1 MPCWELRRTE
11 RFLPMLLTLYRTAM
25 ALARPLLMR
34 KLRRRGA
41 QEPLYLHAVHQRFA
55 EYTPEESQAAAAH
68 AGEWVWLHAVSLGE
82 TRAAAVLLQALREAR
97 PGMRLLLTNG
107 TATGRQEG
115 EKLLQSGD
123 LQVWMPW
130 DSRAATRRFVE
141 TFRPRLGLLMETE
154 IWPEILAAC
163 DAADIPV
170 VLANARMS
178 DKTLRQS
185 LRFASLARRIYGLLQ
200 VAYAQTAGDAGRL
213 QQLGVPEIV
222 VTGNLKFDAR
232 PDPRQLALGHRLR
245 SERDAAMSA
254 AGQKPTPVLMLASSR
269 EGEEQLWIDALAA
282 LPAEQRLAAQWL
294 LVPRHPQR
302 FDEIATLLEQAG
314 WKVRRRSAWGVADGN
329 PGAPAGDEAS
339 GAASQGSKALALP
352 VSVGNDAAPTVWLG
366 DSMGEMVFYYALAD
380 LTLMGGSFAP
390 LGGQNLIEA
399 CACGCPVLLGPHT
412 FNFAEASEQAIEAG
426 AALRCEG
433 MAEAVSKG
441 LELVAGNVLPGQSMQ
456 RGQNE
461 PALRAMRE
469 AAMDFSQRHQG
480 AAQRIIQDLVQRGW
494 LS

>member
-11 RFLPMLLTLYRTAM
+11 RFLPMQLTLYRTAM

-269 EGEEQLWIDALAA
+269 EGEEQLWVDALAA

-302 FDEIATLLEQAG
+302 FDEIAALLEQAG
-314 WKVRRRSAWGVADGN
+314 WKVRRRSAWGVTDGN
-329 PGAPAGDEAS
+329 PGAPAGTEAS
-339 GAASQGSKALALP
+339 QPSKALALP
-352 VSVGNDAAPTVWLG
+352 VSVGNDATPTVWLG

-380 LTLMGGSFAP
+380 LALMGGSFAP

-433 MAEAVSKG
+433 MAEAVKQA
-441 LELVAGNVLPGQSMQ
+441 LELGEVCKNGMSATEKLSRMEVA
-456 RGQNE
+456 
-461 PALRAMRE
+461 ALE
-469 AAMDFSQRHQG
+469 FSQRHQG
-480 AAQRIIQDLVQRGW
+480 AAQRIVRDIEARGW
-494 LS
+494 LA

>member
-55 EYTPEESQAAAAH
+55 EYTSEEMQAAAGH

-82 TRAAAVLLQALREAR
+82 TRAAAVLVQALREAR

-115 EKLLQSGD
+115 EKLLQPGD

-232 PDPRQLALGHRLR
+232 PDPRQLALGQGLR

-269 EGEEQLWIDALAA
+269 EGEEQLWVDALAA

-302 FDEIATLLEQAG
+302 FDEIAALLEQAG
-314 WKVRRRSAWGVADGN
+314 WKVRRRSAWGVTDGN
-329 PGAPAGDEAS
+329 PGAPAGTEAS
-339 GAASQGSKALALP
+339 QPSKALALP
-352 VSVGNDAAPTVWLG
+352 VSVGNDATPTVWLG

-380 LTLMGGSFAP
+380 LALMGGSFAP

-433 MAEAVSKG
+433 MAEAVKQA
-441 LELVAGNVLPGQSMQ
+441 LELGEVCKNGMSATEKLSRMEVA
-456 RGQNE
+456 
-461 PALRAMRE
+461 ALE
-469 AAMDFSQRHQG
+469 FSQRHQG
-480 AAQRIIQDLVQRGW
+480 AAQRIVRDIEARGW
-494 LS
+494 LA

>member
-11 RFLPMLLTLYRTAM
+11 RFLPMQLTLYRTAM

-55 EYTPEESQAAAAH
+55 EYTSEEMQAAAAH

-185 LRFASLARRIYGLLQ
+185 LRLASLARRIYGLLR

-302 FDEIATLLEQAG
+302 FDEIAALLEQAG
-314 WKVRRRSAWGVADGN
+314 WKVRRRSAWGVTDGN
-329 PGAPAGDEAS
+329 PGAPAGTEAS
-339 GAASQGSKALALP
+339 QPSKALALP
-352 VSVGNDAAPTVWLG
+352 VSVGNDATPTVWLG

-380 LTLMGGSFAP
+380 LALMGGSFAP

-433 MAEAVSKG
+433 MAEAVKQA
-441 LELVAGNVLPGQSMQ
+441 LELGEVCKNGMSATEKLSRMEVA
-456 RGQNE
+456 
-461 PALRAMRE
+461 ALE
-469 AAMDFSQRHQG
+469 FSQRHQG
-480 AAQRIIQDLVQRGW
+480 AAQRIVRDIEARGW
-494 LS
+494 LA

>member
-1 MPCWELRRTE
+1 
-11 RFLPMLLTLYRTAM
+11 
-25 ALARPLLMR
+25 
-34 KLRRRGA
+34 
-41 QEPLYLHAVHQRFA
+41 
-55 EYTPEESQAAAAH
+55 
-68 AGEWVWLHAVSLGE
+68 
-82 TRAAAVLLQALREAR
+82 
-97 PGMRLLLTNG
+97 
-107 TATGRQEG
+107 
-115 EKLLQSGD
+115 
-123 LQVWMPW
+123 
-130 DSRAATRRFVE
+130 
-141 TFRPRLGLLMETE
+141 RLGLLMETE

-269 EGEEQLWIDALAA
+269 VGEEQLWIDALAA

-433 MAEAVSKG
+433 MAEAVKQA
-441 LELVAGNVLPGQSMQ
+441 LELGEVCKNGMSATEKLSRMEVA
-456 RGQNE
+456 
-461 PALRAMRE
+461 ALE
-469 AAMDFSQRHQG
+469 FSQRHQG
-480 AAQRIIQDLVQRGW
+480 AAQRIVRDIEARGW
-494 LS
+494 LA

>member
-269 EGEEQLWIDALAA
+269 EGEEQLWVDALAA

-302 FDEIATLLEQAG
+302 FDEIAALLEQAG
-314 WKVRRRSAWGVADGN
+314 WKVRRRSAWGVTDGN
-329 PGAPAGDEAS
+329 PGAPAGTEAS
-339 GAASQGSKALALP
+339 QPSKALALP
-352 VSVGNDAAPTVWLG
+352 VSVGNDATPTVWLG

-380 LTLMGGSFAP
+380 LALMGGSFAP

-433 MAEAVSKG
+433 MAEAVKQA
-441 LELVAGNVLPGQSMQ
+441 LELGEVCKNGMSATEKLSRMEVA
-456 RGQNE
+456 
-461 PALRAMRE
+461 ALE
-469 AAMDFSQRHQG
+469 FSQRHQG
-480 AAQRIIQDLVQRGW
+480 AAQRIVRDIEARGW
-494 LS
+494 LA

>member
-25 ALARPLLMR
+25 ALARPLLLR

-269 EGEEQLWIDALAA
+269 EGEEQLWVDALAA

-302 FDEIATLLEQAG
+302 FDEIAALLEQAG
-314 WKVRRRSAWGVADGN
+314 WKVRRRSAWGVTDGN
-329 PGAPAGDEAS
+329 PGAPAGTEAS
-339 GAASQGSKALALP
+339 QPSKALALP
-352 VSVGNDAAPTVWLG
+352 VSVGNDATPTVWLG

-380 LTLMGGSFAP
+380 LALMGGSFAP

-433 MAEAVSKG
+433 MAEAVKQA
-441 LELVAGNVLPGQSMQ
+441 LELGEVCKNGMSATEKLSRMEVA
-456 RGQNE
+456 
-461 PALRAMRE
+461 ALE
-469 AAMDFSQRHQG
+469 FSQRHQG
-480 AAQRIIQDLVQRGW
+480 AAQRIVRDIEARGW
-494 LS
+494 LA

>member
-1 MPCWELRRTE
+1 MQ
-11 RFLPMLLTLYRTAM
+11 LTLYRTAM

-55 EYTPEESQAAAAH
+55 EYTSEEMQAAAGH

-82 TRAAAVLLQALREAR
+82 TRAAAVLVQALREAR

-115 EKLLQSGD
+115 EKLLQPGD

-269 EGEEQLWIDALAA
+269 EGEEQLWVDALAA

-302 FDEIATLLEQAG
+302 FDEIAALLEQAG
-314 WKVRRRSAWGVADGN
+314 WKVRRRSAWGVTDGN
-329 PGAPAGDEAS
+329 PGAPAGTEAS
-339 GAASQGSKALALP
+339 QPSKALALP
-352 VSVGNDAAPTVWLG
+352 VSVGNDATPTVWLG

-380 LTLMGGSFAP
+380 LALMGGSFAP

-433 MAEAVSKG
+433 MAEAVKQA
-441 LELVAGNVLPGQSMQ
+441 LELGEVCKNGMSATEKLSRMEVA
-456 RGQNE
+456 
-461 PALRAMRE
+461 ALE
-469 AAMDFSQRHQG
+469 FSQRHQG
-480 AAQRIIQDLVQRGW
+480 AAQRIVRDIEARGW
-494 LS
+494 LA

>member
-11 RFLPMLLTLYRTAM
+11 RFLPMQLTLYRTAM

-185 LRFASLARRIYGLLQ
+185 LRLASLARRIYGLLR

-302 FDEIATLLEQAG
+302 FDEIAALLEQAG
-314 WKVRRRSAWGVADGN
+314 WKVRRRSAWGVTDGN
-329 PGAPAGDEAS
+329 PGAPAGTEAS
-339 GAASQGSKALALP
+339 QPSKALALP
-352 VSVGNDAAPTVWLG
+352 VSVGNDATPTVWLG

-380 LTLMGGSFAP
+380 LALMGGSFAP

-433 MAEAVSKG
+433 MAEAVKQA
-441 LELVAGNVLPGQSMQ
+441 LELGEVCKNGMSATEKLSRMEVA
-456 RGQNE
+456 
-461 PALRAMRE
+461 ALE
-469 AAMDFSQRHQG
+469 FSQRHQG
-480 AAQRIIQDLVQRGW
+480 AAQRIVRDIEARGW
-494 LS
+494 LA

>member
-302 FDEIATLLEQAG
+302 FDEIAALLEQAG
-314 WKVRRRSAWGVADGN
+314 WKVRRRSAWGVTDGN
-329 PGAPAGDEAS
+329 PGAPAGTE
-339 GAASQGSKALALP
+339 ASQGSKALALP

-433 MAEAVSKG
+433 MAEAVKQA
-441 LELVAGNVLPGQSMQ
+441 LELGEVCKNGMSATEKLSRMEVA
-456 RGQNE
+456 
-461 PALRAMRE
+461 ALE
-469 AAMDFSQRHQG
+469 FSQRHQG
-480 AAQRIIQDLVQRGW
+480 AAQRIVRDIEARGW
-494 LS
+494 LA

>member
-11 RFLPMLLTLYRTAM
+11 RFLPMQLTLYRTAM

-55 EYTPEESQAAAAH
+55 EYTSEEMQAAAGH

-82 TRAAAVLLQALREAR
+82 TRAAAVLVQALREAR

-115 EKLLQSGD
+115 EKLLQPGD

-269 EGEEQLWIDALAA
+269 EGEEQLWVDALAA

-302 FDEIATLLEQAG
+302 FDEIAALLEQAG
-314 WKVRRRSAWGVADGN
+314 WKVRRRSAWGVTDGN
-329 PGAPAGDEAS
+329 PGAPAGTEAS
-339 GAASQGSKALALP
+339 QPSKALALP
-352 VSVGNDAAPTVWLG
+352 VSVGNDATPTVWLG

-380 LTLMGGSFAP
+380 LALMGGSFAP

-433 MAEAVSKG
+433 MAEAVKQA
-441 LELVAGNVLPGQSMQ
+441 LELGEVCKNGMSATEKLSRMEVA
-456 RGQNE
+456 
-461 PALRAMRE
+461 ALE
-469 AAMDFSQRHQG
+469 FSQRHQG
-480 AAQRIIQDLVQRGW
+480 AAQRIVRDIEARGW
-494 LS
+494 LA

>member
-302 FDEIATLLEQAG
+302 FDEIAALLEQAG
-314 WKVRRRSAWGVADGN
+314 WKVRRRSAWGVTDGN
-329 PGAPAGDEAS
+329 PGAPAGTEAS
-339 GAASQGSKALALP
+339 QPSKALALP
-352 VSVGNDAAPTVWLG
+352 VSVGNDATPTVWLG

-380 LTLMGGSFAP
+380 LALMGGSFAP

-433 MAEAVSKG
+433 MAEAVKQA
-441 LELVAGNVLPGQSMQ
+441 LELGEVCKNGMSATDKLSRMEVA
-456 RGQNE
+456 
-461 PALRAMRE
+461 ALE
-469 AAMDFSQRHQG
+469 FSQRHQG
-480 AAQRIIQDLVQRGW
+480 AAQRIVRDIEARGW
-494 LS
+494 LA